1 MAAIFGASAYGNSGS
16 VLDFF
21 SSVKDSFVNFSFKDA
36 IDILIL
42 SIILFL
48 AFRFLKGR
56 KAGAVIIGIV
66 LVFAITFVAY
76 TTGLEATYSIFSSII
91 DIGVLALVIIFQPE
105 IRDALEKIGTGSMSG
120 IMILG
125 DQKKKREAYTRAIE
139 EICSAIS
146 QLSEQ
151 KTGALIIISRTTTL
165 DEIISTGITINA
177 DVNSFLL
184 RNLFFNKAP
193 LHDGAVIIDEGRI
206 VAAGCLLPL
215 TRRTDVDGDLGTR
228 HRAAIGMSETSD
240 AIAIVVSEETG
251 TISVAYDCTLTRNYT
266 SETLKRFLMRKMI
279 KQKSKDS
286 SDNRKV
292 QG

>member
-1 MAAIFGASAYGNSGS
+1 MITVLEATARGVGESISAFFASVTNSFIG
-16 VLDFF
+16 
-21 SSVKDSFVNFSFKDA
+21 FKITDA
-36 IDILIL
+36 IDIIVLAV
-42 SIILFL
+42 ILFL

-56 KAGAVIIGIV
+56 KAGAVIIGVV
-66 LVFAITFVAY
+66 LVFLITFIAFA
-76 TTGLEATYSIFSSII
+76 TGLQATHSIFSAIL
-91 DIGVLALVIIFQPE
+91 DIGVLAIVIIFQPE

-125 DQKKKREAYTRAIE
+125 DQKKKREAYTKAIE
-139 EICSAIS
+139 EICAAVAH
-146 QLSEQ
+146 LSEQ
-151 KTGALIIISRTTTL
+151 KTGALIIIARTTTL
-165 DEIISTGITINA
+165 DEIIATGITINA
-177 DVNSFLL
+177 DVNAFLL

-228 HRAAIGMSETSD
+228 HRAAIGISETSD
-240 AIAIVVSEETG
+240 AIAVVVSEETG

-266 SETLKRFLMRKMI
+266 SETLKRYLMRKMI
-279 KQKSKDS
+279 KQNSKES

-292 QG
+292 